1 MNWPLKIARRYLFA
15 KKSTNAINIISG
27 ISVLGIVIGT
37 AALLL
42 TLSVFNGFEDLFLSL
57 FNSFNPDVKITA
69 RQGKTFEPTTA
80 QLKDLKALP
89 GVLAVS
95 STLEEIAFFEYNG
108 SQAFGVLKGV
118 DDAFEDVVRIDT
130 MIAKGEFQLKKEGR
144 NYVVLDPLIRNRL
157 SLDIE
162 DYFTP
167 LHIYMAKQKS
177 SSLGHPFVKRLAYPA
192 GLLASQQDFDNQY
205 VICSMDLARELLN
218 KRVEV
223 SALELK
229 IDPQAD
235 PKGAIAKI
243 QQLMGTDFDVK
254 DRYQQDEAF
263 FKLINI
269 EKWMSFALAGL
280 MLLLVA
286 CNMIGALWMLVL
298 DKKEDIA
305 ILKSMG
311 ATDTRVRDLFLYEGI
326 LLCSMGLLI
335 GFLLAVGFYILEK
348 SVGIIPIP
356 ASFLAE
362 GYPISLRTIDFLI
375 VAITVFAIGGIAS
388 LPAAFRAARVP
399 ALILEE

>member
-57 FNSFNPDVKITA
+57 FNSFNPDVKVIPKE
-69 RQGKTFEPTTA
+69 GKTFEPVA
-80 QLKDLKALP
+80 AHLQALKALP
-89 GVLAVS
+89 EVEQVAT
-95 STLEEIAFFEYNG
+95 TLEEIAFFEYNG

-118 DDAFEDVVRIDT
+118 DENFQEVVRIDT
-130 MIAKGEFQLKKEGR
+130 MIVSGDFQLEKEGR
-144 NYVVLDPLIRNRL
+144 HYVILDPLIRNRL
-157 SLDIE
+157 SLDVE

-167 LHIYMAKQKS
+167 LHVYMAKQKS
-177 SSLGHPFVKRLAYPA
+177 SALGQPFIKRLAYPA
-192 GLLASQQDFDNQY
+192 GVLSSQQDFDNQY
-205 VICSMDLARELLN
+205 VICSMNLARELLQ
-218 KRVEV
+218 KKKEV
-223 SALELK
+223 SALEIKLN
-229 IDPQAD
+229 PEAD
-235 PKGAIAKI
+235 PAVAKVAI
-243 QQLMGTDFDVK
+243 QQILGEAFDVK

-286 CNMIGALWMLVL
+286 CNMIGALWMLVI

-311 ATDTRVRDLFLYEGI
+311 ATDNKIRDLFLYEGF
-326 LLCSMGLLI
+326 LLCLLGLLI
-335 GFLLAVGFYILEK
+335 GFLLAVGFYVIEK
-348 SVGIIPIP
+348 NIGIIPIP

-362 GYPISLRTIDFLI
+362 GYPISLRAVDFLI
-375 VAITVFAIGGIAS
+375 VAFTVFAIGGVAS
-388 LPAAFRAARVP
+388 LPAAFRASRVP